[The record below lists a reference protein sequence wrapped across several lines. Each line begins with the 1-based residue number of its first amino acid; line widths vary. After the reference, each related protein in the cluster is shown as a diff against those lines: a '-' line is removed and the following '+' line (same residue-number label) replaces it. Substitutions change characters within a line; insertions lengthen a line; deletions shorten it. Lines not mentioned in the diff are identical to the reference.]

1 LFKYFRLLL
10 LPLSLHYALHIC
22 IKNKLYDL
30 GFLKSIRVSKPLIS
44 IGNIST
50 GGTGKTPF
58 VIYLAEYFLKK
69 QKSVA
74 IISRGYKRDSKDLL
88 LVYDGKKTL
97 CSVKE
102 CGDELFMATEKI
114 KLVYKNFFVAACNDR
129 VKAAEM
135 LIKNYSPDVILLD
148 DGFQHRRISRDLD
161 IVLIDAQDF
170 HKNKIV
176 NSVLLPCG
184 NLRESF
190 GALKRSDI
198 VIQNNKTS
206 SYPAIAKIKKF
217 KKEIVTINYKV
228 DALVNHPDELLK
240 TEKDNA
246 VAFSGIANT
255 DSFYDLLSDLNINIK
270 EKIKFKDHQ
279 KYTLKDINFILSKF
293 KSDYILITTEKDF
306 VKIKEF
312 EEFINN
318 YPVYYLKLN
327 INILEN
333 SDILEKR
340 LEQIINA

>member
-1 LFKYFRLLL
+1 LFKYLRLLL
-10 LPLSLHYALHIC
+10 LPLSLLYALHIC

-30 GFLKSIRVSKPLIS
+30 GYLKSIQVSKPVIS

-74 IISRGYKRDSKDLL
+74 IVSRGYKRDSKDLL
-88 LVYDGKKTL
+88 LVYDGNKTL

-102 CGDELFMATEKI
+102 CGDELYMTTEKI
-114 KLVYKNFFVAACNDR
+114 KLDYKNFFVAACNDR

-135 LIKNYSPDVILLD
+135 LIKNYSPDVVLLD
-148 DGFQHRRISRDLD
+148 DSFQHRRISRNLD

-190 GALKRSDI
+190 GALKRCDV

-206 SYPAIAKIKKF
+206 SHLILAKIKKF
-217 KKEIVTINYKV
+217 KKEIIAMNYKG
-228 DALVNHPDELLK
+228 DALVNYSGELLK
-240 TEKDNA
+240 TKKKDA
-246 VAFSGIANT
+246 VVFSGIANT
-255 DSFYDLLSDLNINIK
+255 ESFYDLLSNLNINIK
-270 EKIKFKDHQ
+270 EKIKFIDHQ
-279 KYTLKDINFILSKF
+279 KYTNKDINFILSKF

-318 YPVYYLKLN
+318 YPVYFLKLS
-327 INILEN
+327 IILLEN

-340 LEQIINA
+340 LDQIINA

>member
-10 LPLSLHYALHIC
+10 LPLSLFYALYNC

-30 GFLKSIRVSKPLIS
+30 GYLKSVRVSKPVIS
-44 IGNIST
+44 LGNIST

-58 VIYLAEYFLKK
+58 VIHLAEYFLKK

-88 LVYDGKKTL
+88 LVYNGNKML

-102 CGDELFMATEKI
+102 CGDELYMAAETI
-114 KLVYKNFFVAACNDR
+114 KHSYKNFFVAACNDR

-135 LIKNYSPDVILLD
+135 LIKDFSPDVILLD
-148 DGFQHRRISRDLD
+148 DGFQHRRIARDLD
-161 IVLIDAQDF
+161 IVLIDAQDYYN
-170 HKNKIV
+170 NKIS
-176 NSVLLPCG
+176 NSLFLPGG

-190 GALKRSDI
+190 RALKRSDI

-206 SYPAIAKIKKF
+206 SYPALAKIKKF
-217 KKEIVTINYKV
+217 NKEIVTINYNGN
-228 DALVNHPDELLK
+228 ALFNHSGELLN
-240 TEKDNA
+240 TEKNNTI
-246 VAFSGIANT
+246 VFSGIANT
-255 DSFYDLLSDLNINIK
+255 DSFYDLLSDLNININ
-270 EKIKFKDHQ
+270 EKIKLKDHQ
-279 KYTLKDINFILSKF
+279 KYTIKDINFILSKY
-293 KSDYILITTEKDF
+293 KSDYIFVTTEKDF

-312 EEFINN
+312 KEFINN

-327 INILEN
+327 INISDN

-340 LEQIINA
+340 LEQFINE

>member
-1 LFKYFRLLL
+1 M
-10 LPLSLHYALHIC
+10 
-22 IKNKLYDL
+22 
-30 GFLKSIRVSKPLIS
+30 RVSKPVIS

-58 VIYLAEYFLKK
+58 VIYLAKYFLKK

-74 IISRGYKRDSKDLL
+74 IISRGYKRDSKDFL
-88 LVYDGKKTL
+88 LVYDGNKTL

-102 CGDELFMATEKI
+102 CGDELYMTTEKI
-114 KLVYKNFFVAACNDR
+114 KRNFKTFFVAACNDR

-135 LIKNYSPDVILLD
+135 LIKNYSPDVVLLD

-161 IVLIDAQDF
+161 IVLIDAQDL

-190 GALKRSDI
+190 DTLKRCDI

-206 SYPAIAKIKKF
+206 SYQTITKIRKS
-217 KKEIVTINYKV
+217 KKEIVKINYKG
-228 DALVNHPDELLK
+228 DALVNHLGKSLK
-240 TEKDNA
+240 TEKNNA
-246 VAFSGIANT
+246 IVFSGIANT
-255 DSFYDLLSDLNINIK
+255 DSFYDLLSDLTINVK

-279 KYTLKDINFILSKF
+279 KYTSEDINFILSKF

-306 VKIKEF
+306 VKIEEF

-327 INILEN
+327 INLSEN
-333 SDILEKR
+333 SDLLEKR
-340 LEQIINA
+340 LEQILNA